1 MSYETMMYI
10 GIGVSIV
17 LFVLAVILFIQL
29 NIPRVIGGLTG
40 YSARKEIASIRE
52 QNAQSGK
59 KGYQTSPIN
68 RARGK
73 ITTPLAEKGKIDTF
87 KKAPSAELSRIINQ
101 TEALAQGSAQQAD
114 FPTDGTTLLSADTGA
129 TTVLGEAQAG
139 ATTILGT
146 PQAVECTTQSDQVGQ
161 TTMLG
166 DIQMGETTMLGTEAV
181 CEPLPYTQV
190 QVGETTQLGTPQA
203 PPPGNPQ
210 ASLAFI
216 IEVDQVVTH
225 INEQID

>member
-139 ATTILGT
+139 ATT
-146 PQAVECTTQSDQVGQ
+146 
-161 TTMLG
+161 MLG
-166 DIQMGETTMLGTEAV
+166 DIQMGETTMLGTAPV
-181 CEPLPYTQV
+181 CEPLPYMQA
-190 QVGETTQLGTPQA
+190 QAGETAQLGTPQA

-210 ASLAFI
+210 ASLTFI

-225 INEQID
+225 TNEQID

>member
-59 KGYQTSPIN
+59 KGYQTSPMN

-73 ITTPLAEKGKIDTF
+73 ITTPLAEKGKTDTF

-101 TEALAQGSAQQAD
+101 TEALAQSSAQQAD
-114 FPTDGTTLLSADTGA
+114 FPADGTTLLSTDTGA
-129 TTVLGEAQAG
+129 TTLLHDAQAGATTMLGEAQAG
-139 ATTILGT
+139 A
-146 PQAVECTTQSDQVGQ
+146 

-166 DIQMGETTMLGTEAV
+166 DIQMGETTMLGTAPV
-181 CEPLPYTQV
+181 CEPLPYMQA
-190 QVGETTQLGTPQA
+190 QAGETAQLGTPQA
-203 PPPGNPQ
+203 PPLSNPQ

-225 INEQID
+225 TNEQID